1 MRRRYWYTEWHNP
14 VRNCI
19 WGSVR
24 GFWSSNELAVLHCNL
39 VYKCRINLFA
49 CETVFTGKR
58 VPAVWRVIIY
68 SKVVSFFIFMNAI
81 SFISDADGIL
91 QIYWLQC
98 IEVLKWLI
106 YFTLRYLHAL
116 RWNVKYECI
125 LSCCNDQ
132 NWSKSFL
139 IDTVFD
145 V

>member
-49 CETVFTGKR
+49 CETVLR
-58 VPAVWRVIIY
+58 VPVFQL
-68 SKVVSFFIFMNAI
+68 SDELSFIQKSCHFFFLNAI

-98 IEVLKWLI
+98 IEVWKWLI

-132 NWSKSFL
+132 NWK
-139 IDTVFD
+139 
-145 V
+145 